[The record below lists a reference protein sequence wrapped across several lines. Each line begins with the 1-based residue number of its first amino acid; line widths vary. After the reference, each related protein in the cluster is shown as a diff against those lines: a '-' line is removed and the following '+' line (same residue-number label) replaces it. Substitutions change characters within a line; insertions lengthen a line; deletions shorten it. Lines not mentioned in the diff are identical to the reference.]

1 VSFSLEVRR
10 VRAAYDTLSK
20 RDGAGQSEGTGG
32 QADDAAAEDGPD
44 PVRFVRAFLAES
56 DVEIL
61 FDGSVRKRSDPR
73 MAMSQ
78 ADIEAFL
85 SSEAVHMKWLT
96 DEILLDLRSR
106 RVKLRSRRWSAPCG
120 T

>member
-1 VSFSLEVRR
+1 VVNLEVRQ
-10 VRAAYDTLSK
+10 VPAAYDTLSK
-20 RDGAGQSEGTGG
+20 RDGAGQGEGTRG
-32 QADDAAAEDGPD
+32 QADDAVGEDGPD
-44 PVRFVRAFLAES
+44 PMRFVRAFLAES

-61 FDGSVRKRSDPR
+61 FDGSVRKRSAPR

-78 ADIEAFL
+78 ADVEAFL
-85 SSEAVHMKWLT
+85 SSEAVQMQWLT

-106 RVKLRSRRWSAPCG
+106 KVRLRSRRWSAPCG